1 MQSSNLVYKNSLL
14 KIHGI
19 NGSSKIVTFL
29 LCIMVV
35 IYILVFP
42 TSSDSYKLYIYVKFF
57 KYAMFL
63 KPYNSQTCGYCSLHF
78 TDEKTGS

>member
-1 MQSSNLVYKNSLL
+1 
-14 KIHGI
+14 
-19 NGSSKIVTFL
+19 
-29 LCIMVV
+29 MVV

-78 TDEKTGS
+78 TDEKTGGW